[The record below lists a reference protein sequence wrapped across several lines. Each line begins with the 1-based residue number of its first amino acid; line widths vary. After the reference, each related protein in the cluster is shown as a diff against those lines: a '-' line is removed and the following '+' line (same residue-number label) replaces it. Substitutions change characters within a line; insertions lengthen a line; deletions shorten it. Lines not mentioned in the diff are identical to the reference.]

1 MLFTGTVAAQ
11 NQNITADGKTEERPM
26 TQAELEAKYQELQ
39 TKISEMELQSS
50 EFQKKIELETG
61 INIPKRRYINLSYV
75 DQRVKFGAEDGMK
88 SDYGAAFEWGR
99 TFFFNGKRP
108 VAGLIRFGLDWSWVD
123 LQYAAYTVDDPGEND
138 NPDKQTAHFANLGM
152 QLGPSITVTPIKNLN
167 VKIYGHYAPSAAGFS
182 PDSFDDF
189 KLGYV
194 GYMTGGLHLSYRFIT
209 LGVELRRGTAKFSSF
224 NTGEHEDFEDDFVGP
239 KVRTELPGTRFTLG
253 FRF

>member
-1 MLFTGTVAAQ
+1 MNKFVFILATLMLFTGTVAAQ

-108 VAGLIRFGLDWSWVD
+108 VSTEIALMFEAVLGLEPVALTNMQNRYNMQVARKNKPLLERLAKIRRIVSFL
-123 LQYAAYTVDDPGEND
+123 
-138 NPDKQTAHFANLGM
+138 
-152 QLGPSITVTPIKNLN
+152 LN
-167 VKIYGHYAPSAAGFS
+167 
-182 PDSFDDF
+182 
-189 KLGYV
+189 
-194 GYMTGGLHLSYRFIT
+194 
-209 LGVELRRGTAKFSSF
+209 
-224 NTGEHEDFEDDFVGP
+224 
-239 KVRTELPGTRFTLG
+239 
-253 FRF
+253 